1 MDSRLIRSLLATCA
15 SVSALVAVLVC
26 AYFVAPVERWD
37 ASALHGLRTLAHNH
51 ETLASLARVAHLG
64 DPAIV
69 VPAIAVVCVAALAA
83 GRRREAL
90 AAALIVAGAAAATVS
105 LKALLAHP
113 RHQPVL
119 GVLLLPDDAFPSG
132 HATMVMALALAAV
145 TAAPSRWRRAV
156 ALFGAALTLTVSTA
170 LVADGWHYP
179 SDVLG
184 GYLVSVSVT
193 LLVVAG
199 MRAAQA
205 RERSAPA
212 PARGA
217 LVPLGI
223 QAAGVLVAA
232 AAAALAL
239 LAFTHPAGLVSF
251 SVANTSAIVAA
262 IALASLSVGLVH
274 ALTAELE
281 TV

>member
-1 MDSRLIRSLLATCA
+1 MDSRLIRPLLAACA
-15 SVSALVAVLVC
+15 GVAALAAVLVC
-26 AYFVAPVERWD
+26 AYFLAPVERWD
-37 ASALHGLRTLAHNH
+37 ASALHGLRTLAYNH
-51 ETLASLARVAHLG
+51 ETLASLARIAHLG
-64 DPAIV
+64 DAAII
-69 VPAIAVVCVAALAA
+69 VPATAVVCVGALAA

-90 AAALIVAGAAAATVS
+90 AAALIVAGAAAVTVS

-113 RHQPVL
+113 RHQPTL
-119 GVLLLPDDAFPSG
+119 GSLHLPDDAFPSG

-156 ALFGAALTLTVSTA
+156 ALVAAALTVIVSTA

-193 LLVVAG
+193 LLVLAA
-199 MRAAQA
+199 MRAAPA

-212 PARGA
+212 RTRAA
-217 LVPLGI
+217 LAPLGI
-223 QAAGVLVAA
+223 QAAGLLVAA
-232 AAAALAL
+232 AGTALAL
-239 LAFTHPAGLVSF
+239 LAFTHPSGLVSF
-251 SVANTSAIVAA
+251 SAANTSAVVAA
-262 IALASLSVGLVH
+262 VALASLSVGLVH

-281 TV
+281 AA